1 MKPNLSKVIKMIF
14 IGILIGIG
22 CAALGYFIYTHWPT
36 SSRLS
41 QQFEKEQRQIMA
53 TLTKKKDDYDQ
64 QLKKEFDAAA
74 QHNQQKI
81 SQLIEEEKDIQ
92 KRFNEIK
99 KELENDFKNKQLW
112 YTQQEQ
118 QAALA
123 RSEAN
128 AKEIAQAAQH
138 KSESLR
144 KLEEDYKNQQEV
156 LKTTFEKYSEEL
168 KERKEQLDKEIQAYE
183 DKQNAI
189 IEQFKKDEENKQKQ
203 DFYRVKLNDIEK
215 KDVAQLKRLALEF
228 SKPEIIYKLLYE
240 VYYKTRLEEMF
251 KRVLGENKDKG
262 GIYKVTNINNQKIY
276 IGRTTRLIDRW
287 RTHSKRGCNIDRI
300 AGQLYDAMFEEGL
313 ENFTFEIVEICSKE
327 EQPQKEKY
335 WIKFY
340 KSDEYGYNSNR
351 GG

>member
-1 MKPNLSKVIKMIF
+1 MIF

-22 CAALGYFIYTHWPT
+22 CAALGYFLYTHWPV
-36 SSRLS
+36 SSHLN
-41 QQFEKEQRQIMA
+41 QQFEKEQQQIMA
-53 TLTKKKDDYDQ
+53 TLTRKKDDYDQ
-64 QLKKEFDAAA
+64 QLKKEYDTAAE
-74 QHNQQKI
+74 HNKQKI
-81 SQLIEEEKDIQ
+81 QQLIEEENNIKQ
-92 KRFNEIK
+92 HYEEIK
-99 KELENDFKNKQLW
+99 NELEKDYKNKQLW
-112 YTQQEQ
+112 YTEQERS
-118 QAALA
+118 AALA
-123 RSEAN
+123 RSQAN
-128 AKEIAQAAQH
+128 ETEIAKAAQY

-144 KLEEDYKNQQEV
+144 KLEEDYKEQREI
-156 LKTTFEKYSEEL
+156 LKSTFDKYSADL
-168 KERKEQLDKEIQAYE
+168 KERKEQLDKEIQQYE
-183 DKQNAI
+183 EKQNAI
-189 IEQFKKDEENKQKQ
+189 IEQFKKDEETKQKQ

-228 SKPEIIYKLLYE
+228 SKPQIIYKLLYE

-262 GIYKVTNINNQKIY
+262 GIYKITNINNQKIY
-276 IGRTTRLIDRW
+276 IGRTVHFIDRW

-340 KSDEYGYNSNR
+340 KSDEYGFNSNK

>member
-36 SSRLS
+36 SSRLN

-144 KLEEDYKNQQEV
+144 KLEEDYKSQQEI

-183 DKQNAI
+183 NKQNAI
-189 IEQFKKDEENKQKQ
+189 IEQFKKDEETKQKQ
-203 DFYRVKLNDIEK
+203 DFYKVKLNDVEK
-215 KDVAQLKRLALEF
+215 KDVAQLKRLTLEF
-228 SKPEIIYKLLYE
+228 SKPEALKKVIYE
-240 VYYKTRLEEMF
+240 VYYKARLEELF

-262 GIYKVTNINNQKIY
+262 GIYKITNINNQKVY
-276 IGRTTRLIDRW
+276 IGKTTKFMERW
-287 RTHSKRGCNIDRI
+287 RVHSKRGCGLDTIKNI
-300 AGQLYDAMFEEGL
+300 LYDNMYQDGL
-313 ENFTFEIVEICSKE
+313 ENYTWEIVEVCSKE
-327 EQPQKEKY
+327 QQTEREKY
-335 WIKFY
+335 WINFY
-340 KSDEYGYNSNR
+340 KSNDYGYNQR
-351 GG
+351 VG